1 MSWKR
6 RPKPI
11 DERRTGRLRWLDENT
26 FKAEFERNNINDDSI
41 EDWEVWMDDKI
52 DKKFSGGRKP
62 NNLVVQELNFS
73 RNDIGDEG
81 VRTIVA
87 YLRERRISVITLKFF
102 HNQLGDNAA
111 WELGQ
116 LIAASPD
123 PVQEVHLS
131 HNYISEKGARWI
143 FEAISRSQRYPY
155 VKEDGKGSAPI
166 WLRMEHNCINWT
178 AVEPRLKQ
186 QDVSWL
192 ATEKKEEWT
201 TKNNP
206 PMVCM
211 HDSYKEQ
218 DLDADGQ
225 PLPSKRKSAKPRKEA
240 SERDWGVDDVAA
252 KKQQRQNQTSQRN
265 GTSSRARTTRQK
277 FSERNVISEE
287 DSDSGMSAS
296 SNPMYIFLDA
306 SAVLMMMKEKEGL
319 FCFQGLLNL
328 CQHGHMMCYPPLKA
342 SLPEWFGK
350 VEESERIIFLLTDY
364 VLDELQEIA
373 DNYPRERKNIEWL
386 KRDENSY
393 LHTCHV
399 WGILEVLDAK
409 LHTQLMKLNSD
420 QEKRASQLD
429 VSRRMMMLID
439 FACLWESQIDAEGRV
454 FLMTSDSNMYR
465 FASEVSA
472 DVAKRAGG
480 KSLVIAHTAEI
491 EDRFVDDQK
500 HGGSLLFDAAQREQV
515 SKFCGATLSAS
526 VMSALAIT
534 QNGHA
539 RPVSHPSKR
548 REDEEIHPPKRHE
561 EPKETPPPKRHEER
575 RRHEEAQP
583 PKKHEERRGHD
594 EAQPPKRHEERRG
607 HDDMYPPKRHEER
620 RGYEETQPPK
630 RREERR
636 GHDDMYPPKRDEE
649 PRAHQET
656 QPLKRHQEPPS
667 SPDEAPRSAPKETL
681 PPKKHQEPSRASQEE
696 PRSVPKGHQ
705 EAQHQEKPK
714 SFQEPPRRSPPK
726 LHQAKPA
733 DNDNGLS
740 EIELLRNELEK
751 GIELLTNAT
760 RLWTSGGT
768 GRDVTNCWEE
778 LTDAH
783 ERWQELV
790 DGKRD

>member
-1 MSWKR
+1 
-6 RPKPI
+6 
-11 DERRTGRLRWLDENT
+11 
-26 FKAEFERNNINDDSI
+26 
-41 EDWEVWMDDKI
+41 
-52 DKKFSGGRKP
+52 
-62 NNLVVQELNFS
+62 
-73 RNDIGDEG
+73 
-81 VRTIVA
+81 
-87 YLRERRISVITLKFF
+87 
-102 HNQLGDNAA
+102 
-111 WELGQ
+111 
-116 LIAASPD
+116 
-123 PVQEVHLS
+123 
-131 HNYISEKGARWI
+131 
-143 FEAISRSQRYPY
+143 
-155 VKEDGKGSAPI
+155 
-166 WLRMEHNCINWT
+166 
-178 AVEPRLKQ
+178 
-186 QDVSWL
+186 
-192 ATEKKEEWT
+192 
-201 TKNNP
+201 
-206 PMVCM
+206 
-211 HDSYKEQ
+211 
-218 DLDADGQ
+218 
-225 PLPSKRKSAKPRKEA
+225 
-240 SERDWGVDDVAA
+240 
-252 KKQQRQNQTSQRN
+252 
-265 GTSSRARTTRQK
+265 
-277 FSERNVISEE
+277 
-287 DSDSGMSAS
+287 
-296 SNPMYIFLDA
+296 
-306 SAVLMMMKEKEGL
+306 
-319 FCFQGLLNL
+319 
-328 CQHGHMMCYPPLKA
+328 MMCYPPLKA
-342 SLPEWFGK
+342 SLP
-350 VEESERIIFLLTDY
+350 EESERIIFLLTDY